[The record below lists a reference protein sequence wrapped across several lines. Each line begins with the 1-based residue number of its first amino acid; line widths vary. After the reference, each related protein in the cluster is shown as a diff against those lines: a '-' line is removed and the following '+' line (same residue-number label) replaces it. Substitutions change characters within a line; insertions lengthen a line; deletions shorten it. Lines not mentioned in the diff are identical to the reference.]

1 MAHTHITGSAYVA
14 TVDSIGSDIELG
26 IFKYITTPRIFAQDV
41 EPPTGPITTG
51 DTVTSITKLIAPGTY
66 RVVNAQTPNMF
77 PGLSPETTTISVHSS
92 FTSFYRLDGSPGWVV
107 SNTLTAGMK
116 IAGLRYNS
124 ITGKYDRIAEFT
136 ITSVADTYFPTWDGC
151 TPTFAN
157 TTPYKALFANRLY
170 VKIGA

>member
-66 RVVNAQTPNMF
+66 RVLMLKLQACFQVFHLKQPPLAFILLLP
-77 PGLSPETTTISVHSS
+77 L
-92 FTSFYRLDGSPGWVV
+92 FTD
-107 SNTLTAGMK
+107 
-116 IAGLRYNS
+116 
-124 ITGKYDRIAEFT
+124 
-136 ITSVADTYFPTWDGC
+136 
-151 TPTFAN
+151 
-157 TTPYKALFANRLY
+157 
-170 VKIGA
+170 